1 MLNEAEVFMA
11 IKKDNPFNLLL
22 EDMKSGKTKA
32 GTGLNFGNLL
42 KSNNKRQEVRTKT
55 FGHIDVY
62 GTDKKLMT
70 KAVLRNVSPGG
81 LGLEILP
88 IGLKPQM
95 KVMIELG
102 GAVAEFGKIKC
113 TVSWVASI
121 DHHPNQHKMIGL
133 RFDSTSAGFKTKME
147 AFIKALSAIK

>member
-1 MLNEAEVFMA
+1 MSA
-11 IKKDNPFNLLL
+11 KKDNPFNLLL
-22 EDMKSGKTKA
+22 EDMKSGNTKTS
-32 GTGLNFGNLL
+32 TGLNFGGLL
-42 KSNNKRQEVRTKT
+42 RSNNKRNEFRTPT

-62 GTDKKLMT
+62 NDEKKLLT

-81 LGLEILP
+81 IGLEVLSVSI
-88 IGLKPQM
+88 KPQM

-121 DHHPNQHKMIGL
+121 DNHPNQHKMVGL
-133 RFDSTSAGFKTKME
+133 KFDSTSAAFKVKME
-147 AFIKALSAIK
+147 AYIAAVNAVK

>member
-1 MLNEAEVFMA
+1 MA

-22 EDMKSGKTKA
+22 EDMKSGKTNA
-32 GTGLNFGNLL
+32 GSGLNFGKLL
-42 KSNNKRQEVRTKT
+42 KSNNKRQETRTVT
-55 FGHIDVY
+55 FGHIDIY
-62 GTDKKLMT
+62 DTDKKLLT

-88 IGLKPQM
+88 VGIKPQM
-95 KVMIELG
+95 IVMIELG

-121 DHHPNQHKMIGL
+121 DNHPNQHKMIGL
-133 RFDSTSAGFKTKME
+133 KFDSTSAVFKNKME
-147 AFIKALSAIK
+147 AFIKALTAIK

>member
-1 MLNEAEVFMA
+1 MVT
-11 IKKDNPFNLLL
+11 KKDNPFNLLL
-22 EDMKSGKTKA
+22 EDMKSGKTNAKPS
-32 GTGLNFGNLL
+32 LSFGNLL

-55 FGHIDVY
+55 FGHVDVY
-62 GTDKKLMT
+62 EIDKKLLT

-88 IGLKPQM
+88 VGLKPQM

-102 GAVAEFGKIKC
+102 GAVAEFGRIKC
-113 TVSWVASI
+113 TVTWVASI
-121 DHHPNQHKMIGL
+121 DNHPNQHKMIGL
-133 RFDSTSAGFKTKME
+133 KFDSTSAVFKSKME

>member
-1 MLNEAEVFMA
+1 MP

-22 EDMKSGKTKA
+22 EDMKNGKTNA
-32 GTGLNFGNLL
+32 RSGLSFGNLL

-62 GTDKKLMT
+62 DADKKLLT

-81 LGLEILP
+81 LGLEVLP
-88 IGLKPQM
+88 VGLKPQM

-121 DHHPNQHKMIGL
+121 DNHPNQHKMIGL
-133 RFDSTSAGFKTKME
+133 KFDSTSAVFKIKME

>member
-1 MLNEAEVFMA
+1 MA

-22 EDMKSGKTKA
+22 EDMKSGKTNAKPS
-32 GTGLNFGNLL
+32 LSFGSLL

-62 GTDKKLMT
+62 NPDKKLLT

-88 IGLKPQM
+88 VGLKPQM
-95 KVMIELG
+95 KVLIELG

-121 DHHPNQHKMIGL
+121 DNHPNQHKMIGL
-133 RFDSTSAGFKTKME
+133 KFESTSEAFKIKME
-147 AFIKALSAIK
+147 SFIKALSAIK